1 MAKIGLISLGCPK
14 NTIDA
19 EEILGEAVRAGHEIE
34 TDPSQ
39 ADVLIVNTC
48 GFIKSAKEESINAV
62 LDAIRFKTD
71 GACRSVIVTGCL
83 AQRYGDE
90 LADEIPEADAF
101 VGIGHPGEI
110 ADTIERTLGGDR
122 VLNFQK
128 PTAWWMESRP
138 RILSTA
144 SWTAYVRVADGC
156 DNRCSYCAIPD
167 IRGGFASRPEEIIV
181 SEVRDLAKQGVR
193 EINLVAQDVTRYGL
207 DIHGR
212 LALPGLLDRL
222 SEIEGIDW
230 IRLLYLYP
238 SRVTD
243 ELIRTIAGN
252 EKVCKYVDIPLQ
264 HCSERI
270 LRAMR
275 RPGSRSEYR
284 DLIAR
289 IREACPEVAL
299 RTTFIVGFPGETAAD
314 FEELLEFVGETRLDR
329 MGAFEYSREEGT
341 PAAEM
346 AGKVPSRTAK
356 SRSRR
361 LMCLQQGISL
371 EKNRELVGSTI
382 HVLIER
388 TEGDVRIGRSYRD
401 APDIDGVVYVQGSC
415 AAPGE
420 IVEASVTEATHYDL
434 TASMDNIRR

>member
-19 EEILGEAVRAGHEIE
+19 EEILGEAVKAGHVIE
-34 TDPSQ
+34 TDPGL

-48 GFIKSAKEESINAV
+48 GFIVSAKHESIDAV

-83 AQRYGDE
+83 AQRYGAE
-90 LADEIPEADAF
+90 LAEEIPEADAF
-101 VGIGHPGEI
+101 IGVGHSGEI
-110 ADTIERTLGGDR
+110 ADVIGRTLGGNR
-122 VLNFQK
+122 VLSLDR
-128 PTAWWMESRP
+128 PTSWWTESRS
-138 RILSTA
+138 RVLSTA
-144 SWTAYVRVADGC
+144 PWTAYVRVADGC

-167 IRGGFASRPEEIIV
+167 IRGGFASRPEESII
-181 SEVRDLAKQGVR
+181 SEVRGLAGQGVR

-207 DIHGR
+207 DMYGR

-222 SEIEGIDW
+222 SEIQGIDR

-252 EKVCKYVDIPLQ
+252 DKVCKYVDIPLQ

-275 RPGSRSEYR
+275 RPGSGPEYR

-289 IREACPEVAL
+289 IRDACPSVAF
-299 RTTFIVGFPGETAAD
+299 RTTFIVGFPGETEAE
-314 FEELLEFVGETRLDR
+314 FEELAEFVAEMRFDR
-329 MGAFEYSREEGT
+329 MGAFEYSREDGT
-341 PAAEM
+341 PASELP
-346 AGKVPSRTAK
+346 GRVPSKTAK
-356 SRSRR
+356 SRLRK
-361 LMCLQQGISL
+361 LMALQQGISL
-371 EKNRELVGSTI
+371 ENNRALVGSRI
-382 HVLIER
+382 QVLIER
-388 TEGDVRIGRSYRD
+388 IDGDMRIGRSHRD
-401 APDIDGVVYVQGSC
+401 APDIDGVVYVHGSC

-420 IVEASVTEATHYDL
+420 IVQATVTEATHYDL
-434 TASMDNIRR
+434 TASEDNIRR

>member
-1 MAKIGLISLGCPK
+1 
-14 NTIDA
+14 
-19 EEILGEAVRAGHEIE
+19 VRAGHEIE

-48 GFIKSAKEESINAV
+48 GFIKSAKEESIDAI

-83 AQRYGDE
+83 AQRYGEE
-90 LADEIPEADAF
+90 LAEEIPEADAF
-101 VGIGHPGEI
+101 IGVGHPGEI
-110 ADTIERTLGGDR
+110 GQLINRTLGGDR
-122 VLNFQK
+122 VLSIER
-128 PTAWWMESRP
+128 PAAWWTERRSRV
-138 RILSTA
+138 LSTA
-144 SWTAYVRVADGC
+144 PWTAYVRVADGC

-167 IRGGFASRPEEIIV
+167 IRGGFASRPEEHIV
-181 SEVRDLAKQGVR
+181 SEVRGLAGQGVR

-207 DIHGR
+207 DTHGR

-222 SEIEGIDW
+222 SEIDGIDW

-275 RPGSRSEYR
+275 RQGSRSEYS
-284 DLIAR
+284 DLIAQ
-289 IREACPEVAL
+289 IRDACPSVAI
-299 RTTFIVGFPGETAAD
+299 RTTFIVGFPGETEAD
-314 FEELLEFVGETRLDR
+314 FEELMEFVAEMRFDR
-329 MGAFEYSREEGT
+329 MGAFEYSREDGT
-341 PAAEM
+341 PASELP
-346 AGKVPSRTAK
+346 GRVPSKTAK

-361 LMCLQQGISL
+361 LMSLQQGISL
-371 EKNRELVGSTI
+371 EKNRALVGSSI
-382 HVLIER
+382 QVLIER
-388 TEGDVRIGRSYRD
+388 IDGDMRIGRSYRD
-401 APDIDGVVYVQGSC
+401 APEIDGVVCVHGSC

-420 IVEASVTEATHYDL
+420 IVHATVTEATHYDL
-434 TASMDNIRR
+434 SAI

>member
-14 NTIDA
+14 NTVDA
-19 EEILGEAVRAGHEIE
+19 EEILGEAVKAGHVIE
-34 TDPSQ
+34 TDPCQ

-48 GFIKSAKEESINAV
+48 GFIRSAKEESIDAV

-90 LADEIPEADAF
+90 LAKEIPEADAF
-101 VGIGHPGEI
+101 VGVGHHGEI
-110 ADTIERTLGGDR
+110 AGTIERTLGGDR
-122 VLNFQK
+122 VLNLRR
-128 PTAWWMESRP
+128 PTAWWTESRS
-138 RILSTA
+138 RVLSTA
-144 SWTAYVRVADGC
+144 PWTAYVRVADGC

-167 IRGGFASRPEEIIV
+167 IRGGFASRPEESIV
-181 SEVRDLAKQGVR
+181 SEVRGLAGQGVR

-207 DIHGR
+207 DIYGR
-212 LALPGLLDRL
+212 LALPGLLDKL

-243 ELIRTIAGN
+243 ELVRAIAGN

-270 LRAMR
+270 LQMMR

-289 IREACPEVAL
+289 IRDACPSVAI
-299 RTTFIVGFPGETAAD
+299 RTTFIVGFPGETEAD
-314 FEELLEFVGETRLDR
+314 FDELMEFVEETRFDR

-346 AGKVPSRTAK
+346 AARVPSRTAK
-356 SRSRR
+356 SRVRR
-361 LMCLQQGISL
+361 LMSLQQGISL
-371 EKNRELVGSTI
+371 ERNQELVGSSI
-382 HVLIER
+382 EVLLER
-388 TEGDVRIGRSYRD
+388 IEGDIRIGRSSRD
-401 APDIDGVVYVQGSC
+401 APDIDGVVCVHGSC

-420 IVEASVTEATHYDL
+420 IVDAVITEATHYDL
-434 TASMDNIRR
+434 TASMTNIRR